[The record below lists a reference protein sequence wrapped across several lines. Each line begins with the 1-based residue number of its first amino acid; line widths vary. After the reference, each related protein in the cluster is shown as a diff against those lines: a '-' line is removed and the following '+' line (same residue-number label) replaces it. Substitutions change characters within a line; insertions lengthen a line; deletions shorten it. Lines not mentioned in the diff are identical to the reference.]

1 MDIIDNFSAAVEQF
15 LKHRIDSLLF
25 EIDATNKTADL
36 SQTIDNLLEQFHLT
50 INPQVKNELTE
61 EIQDFILAYQEN
73 IIQKIY
79 VKAFS
84 DGLKFESRF

>member
-1 MDIIDNFSAAVEQF
+1 MDIIDNFNIAVEQF

-25 EIDATNKTADL
+25 EIDATNKAADL